1 MITAISEQHEG
12 GVSLPV
18 KQEYG
23 FYQAFFHEDGPAP
36 AGPPPAVFKA
46 KDSRKGNGA
55 CLPGYTDAEGDEM
68 PWLLGSARRW
78 QNDGAYVFRPTPD
91 EPSRMVPPRPVADLV
106 VYESALVT
114 EVHAEFGS
122 VESDGGGWIQQI
134 TRLID
139 GKDYVEV
146 EFTVGPVP
154 IADGVGKSVFARYS
168 TGIQNEGTFYTDA
181 NAREFVKRKRD
192 DAHVFGD
199 HAPDLDT
206 KLEPIAGNYYPV
218 NTAAFIEDQN
228 RSFGVL
234 VDRSQGG
241 SSLADGALELMI
253 QRRLLHDDARGVGE
267 ALNETDVGIT
277 PCPPYGNATRLGAGV
292 VIKGTHRLT
301 VGKSGAGRARSQM
314 DQVFSPPHI
323 FVASAPVDAQ
333 IPFRTPNLSILK
345 TSLPP
350 NVMVVTFA
358 LLDKDLFL
366 VRLAHQYG
374 ANESDVH
381 SAPAIVNL
389 QDLFST
395 QRIMAVTEKTLS
407 GNQDRSAWEEKRLRW
422 NAGTS
427 ETTSE
432 DERPGDETQHVVTLN
447 PLEIRTFEVRVHDV
461 SAGLRWKHRPG
472 YGE

>member
-1 MITAISEQHEG
+1 MITAISEQHEE
-12 GVSLPV
+12 GVSLPIT
-18 KQEYG
+18 QEYG
-23 FYQAFFHEDGPAP
+23 YYKAFFHEDSPAP
-36 AGPPPAVFKA
+36 VDPRPAVFEA
-46 KDSRKGNGA
+46 NDSRKGNGA
-55 CLPGYTDAEGDEM
+55 CLAGYTDAEGDEM
-68 PWLLGSARRW
+68 PWLLGSAQRW

-122 VESDGGGWIQQI
+122 AESDGGWIKQI

-154 IADGVGKSVFARYS
+154 IADGVGKSIFARYS
-168 TGIQNEGTFYTDA
+168 TGIKNEGTFYTDS
-181 NAREFVKRKRD
+181 NAREFMKRKRED
-192 DAHVFGD
+192 THLFGY

-206 KLEPIAGNYYPV
+206 ELEPIAGNYYPV

-241 SSLADGALELMI
+241 SSLTDGALELMI

-292 VIKGTHRLT
+292 VVKGTHRLT
-301 VGKSGAGRARSQM
+301 VGKSGASRARSQM
-314 DQVFSPPHI
+314 GQVFSPLHI

-333 IPFRTPNLSILK
+333 IPFRTSTLSMLK
-345 TSLPP
+345 TSLPS

-358 LLDKDLFL
+358 LLDKGLFL

-374 ANESDVH
+374 ANESEVH
-381 SAPAIVNL
+381 SAPVVVNL
-389 QDLFST
+389 EDLFST
-395 QRIMAVTEKTLS
+395 QRIMTVTEKTLS

-422 NAGTS
+422 NVGKP

-432 DERPGDETQHVVTLN
+432 EERLGDETQHVVLLN
-447 PLEIRTFEVRVHDV
+447 PLEIRAFEVRVHDV